1 MRKEIRI
8 VMADDHPI
16 VRHGLRRVIERDA
29 GICVV
34 AEADDGAAALALIR
48 THTPEVAVLD
58 IDMPQLD
65 GFGVVRAMQRE
76 RITTTHV
83 IFLTM
88 HHEEEILHAA
98 LDLGVK
104 GYVLKESAVS
114 DIVNSIKTVALGRPY
129 LSPSL
134 SDVLLRMRQRPTPA
148 ASDPLQTLT
157 PSERRV
163 LQLIAQEQ
171 STRDIAAQ
179 LFISPRTVDT
189 HRANICK
196 KLELHGNMALVKFA
210 LKHKNTL

>member
-16 VRHGLRRVIERDA
+16 VRQGLRRVIERDA
-29 GICVV
+29 GIAVL
-34 AEADDGAAALALIR
+34 AEADDGQAALTLIR
-48 THTPEVAVLD
+48 QHAPEVAVLD

-65 GFGVVRAMQRE
+65 GFGVVRALQRE
-76 RITTTHV
+76 RCPTHI

-134 SDVLLRMRQRPTPA
+134 SDVLMRMRQRPTATPQA
-148 ASDPLQTLT
+148 PLQTLT
-157 PSERRV
+157 PTERRV
-163 LQLIAQEQ
+163 LQLIAREQ

-210 LKHKNTL
+210 LTHKTTL